1 MGRRYKAVCRT
12 CCHLGSGWMRA
23 EEEVDTLVLL
33 CAENTSENIEEADVG
48 GCVLQKESLAR
59 AAGRKTYS

>member
-1 MGRRYKAVCRT
+1 
-12 CCHLGSGWMRA
+12 MRA

-33 CAENTSENIEEADVG
+33 CTENTSENIEEADVG